1 MHGIEE
7 ICDTIRTRFDA
18 MDEAREKS
26 LALSRKITRNSGD
39 AIKAIHREEWDQSK
53 KMIDETRELVL
64 QVNEILKD
72 FPDIYYSGYVG
83 NAQTEYAEVSILNAV
98 LHD

>member
-1 MHGIEE
+1 MHQGIEE
-7 ICDTIRTRFDA
+7 ICDTVRMRFDA
-18 MDEAREKS
+18 MDKAREQS

-39 AIKAIHREEWDQSK
+39 AIKAIHREEWDQSRK
-53 KMIDETRELVL
+53 LIDETRALVL

-83 NAQTEYAEVSILNAV
+83 NAQTEYAE
-98 LHD
+98 DPY